1 MKQRY
6 RITYLK
12 TGSADRDRYLTVL
25 AKDIAGAWKLAGRKV
40 RGDLAKGERYSLL
53 YIQDEAGK
61 YLSF

>member
-12 TGSADRDRYLTVL
+12 TGSANKDRYLTVL
-25 AKDIAGAWKLAGRKV
+25 AKDIASAWKLAGRKV
-40 RGDLAKGERYSLL
+40 RGKLAAGERYCLL

-61 YLSF
+61 FLSH